1 MQDGVFLRGLSREG
15 FSKPLLKSFCN
26 DVGDALRDSA
36 HIVKTLASCPHLRAI
51 FSASLTKSAQQL
63 TLQKLVSSIATPPA
77 CYCSKCNPL
86 KLQTWP
92 GTWHSPQPSK
102 HSPQPSMPAHIP
114 APSSPPSPTDDPELA
129 ELEACTATLKK
140 SMSSLEAQVVKVFN
154 FISVFV
160 FSSLYICPFNSV

>member
-15 FSKPLLKSFCN
+15 FSKPLLKSFRN

-36 HIVKTLASCPHLRAI
+36 HMVKTLASCPHLRAI

-77 CYCSKCNPL
+77 CYCSKCHPL
-86 KLQTWP
+86 KLQTW
-92 GTWHSPQPSK
+92 HNPQPSK

-114 APSSPPSPTDDPELA
+114 APSSSPSPTDDQELA

-140 SMSSLEAQVVKVFN
+140 CMSVLEAQVV
-154 FISVFV
+154 SV
-160 FSSLYICPFNSV
+160 